1 MLARPGPTRPWQTP
15 LRPSIPRAPGAR
27 LAAPVFAALLAACGH
42 PATEA
47 ECRLMVDRNV
57 ELQVAGMLTPP
68 PDLEKEKQRVRAE
81 MDGVLKGCVGRRI
94 TDRMLRCVQG
104 AKSVK
109 EIDQCTR

>member
-1 MLARPGPTRPWQTP
+1 
-15 LRPSIPRAPGAR
+15 
-27 LAAPVFAALLAACGH
+27 
-42 PATEA
+42 
-47 ECRLMVDRNV
+47 MVDRNV

>member
-1 MLARPGPTRPWQTP
+1 L
-15 LRPSIPRAPGAR
+15 
-27 LAAPVFAALLAACGH
+27 LLAACGH

-47 ECRLMVDRNV
+47 ECQLLVDKNV

-81 MDGVLKGCVGRRI
+81 MEVALKGCVGRRI
-94 TDRMLRCVQG
+94 TDRMLRCVRE

-109 EIDQCTR
+109 EVDACTR